1 MDPFLLVKLL
11 LLSCNLDEE
20 ANQHFLTRSLR
31 KATACWF
38 LNGAGLVVVGK
49 AAVRGQLWAARPN
62 FVLGSKPSSKF
73 LLFVFA
79 NDLSLFPWARHLSV
93 QAVHASPLQATPD
106 EAGPRPITSS
116 RMSAQTLCCA
126 LGLGLSLAPLQPS
139 AQQTWGASCN
149 AHLLLAGSSA
159 LCAPPHEA
167 LAPWHSLHGPKML
180 HLPASSPPSAPWTPR
195 QTCCL
200 LCREHMR
207 RPPMPFPLP
216 GEDFFQALPLSQTF
230 FSLNQYFLLF
240 LDLPGGHSS
249 GWASL
254 SLDTGV
260 SCSSHAP
267 LLPNH
272 GPASPAGHTCLHAHR
287 APRQSRVLAFLA
299 CPTELLGGMQPPSM
313 RARYTG
319 E

>member
-73 LLFVFA
+73 LLSVFA

-116 RMSAQTLCCA
+116 RCQHRPFAVPWALASALPPPTLRTA
-126 LGLGLSLAPLQPS
+126 DLGSLLQCTSAPGGLQRSL
-139 AQQTWGASCN
+139 C
-149 AHLLLAGSSA
+149 SSA
-159 LCAPPHEA
+159 
-167 LAPWHSLHGPKML
+167 
-180 HLPASSPPSAPWTPR
+180 
-195 QTCCL
+195 
-200 LCREHMR
+200 
-207 RPPMPFPLP
+207 
-216 GEDFFQALPLSQTF
+216 
-230 FSLNQYFLLF
+230 
-240 LDLPGGHSS
+240 
-249 GWASL
+249 
-254 SLDTGV
+254 
-260 SCSSHAP
+260 
-267 LLPNH
+267 
-272 GPASPAGHTCLHAHR
+272 
-287 APRQSRVLAFLA
+287 
-299 CPTELLGGMQPPSM
+299 
-313 RARYTG
+313 
-319 E
+319 